1 MISGSRPKTHARCYL
16 KYSKLP
22 DFGAIFVNGSGW
34 CSIWPLFCARVFSLL
49 KLICNAQVFA
59 PEDLGLRHVLVGGGR
74 ILAVAEDRNMVSG
87 ANASVVDLQ
96 GRRLLPGFIDG
107 HAHVTGG
114 GGESGFRTRVPPLPL
129 GRFTSAGIT
138 SVVGVLGTDDT
149 TRDTRGLLAQ
159 TRGLREEGLGAW
171 CHTGGYHVPPV
182 TLTGSV
188 RDDIVFLDPVIGVG
202 ELALSDHR
210 SSQPSC
216 DELLRIASD
225 AHVAGMI
232 SGKAGIV
239 HLHLGDGD
247 RGLELVRQALS
258 LTELPPRVFNPTHV
272 NRRKALFEEAVE
284 LARDGS
290 TVDITAYPV
299 AEDEDGWAAD
309 VALVR
314 YLDSGA
320 PQEQVTISS
329 DGGGCLPVFNA
340 QGEML
345 HMDIGR
351 PSSLIDTLQTLLSSG
366 VPLEAALPAFTSNVA
381 RILRLHDRGR
391 IKVDSAADF
400 IVLDDEDSI
409 SDVMVAGIWH
419 RQAGVQTVFG
429 EFEKA

>member
-1 MISGSRPKTHARCYL
+1 M
-16 KYSKLP
+16 
-22 DFGAIFVNGSGW
+22 
-34 CSIWPLFCARVFSLL
+34 L
-49 KLICNAQVFA
+49 KLISNAQVFA

-74 ILAVAEDRNMVSG
+74 ILAVSDDKDALSG
-87 ANASVVDLQ
+87 AAASVIDLQ

-114 GGESGFRTRVPPLPL
+114 GGESGFKTRVPPLPL

-202 ELALSDHR
+202 ELAISDHR
-210 SSQPSC
+210 SSQPSR
-216 DELLRIASD
+216 DEFLRIASD

-239 HLHLGDGD
+239 HLHLGDGE
-247 RGLELVRQALS
+247 RGLDLVRQALS
-258 LTELPPRVFNPTHV
+258 LTELPARVFNPTHV

-284 LARDGS
+284 LARNGS

-299 AEDEDGWAAD
+299 DKDDDGWAAD
-309 VALVR
+309 VALTKF
-314 YLDSGA
+314 LESGA
-320 PQEQVTISS
+320 PEENVTVSS
-329 DGGGCLPVFNA
+329 DGGGCLPLFNA

-345 HMDIGR
+345 HMDIGC
-351 PSSLIDTLQTLLSSG
+351 PSSLIDTLRTLLSKG
-366 VPLEAALPAFTSNVA
+366 VPLEQALPAFTSNVA
-381 RILRLHDRGR
+381 KILRLHDRGR
-391 IKVDSAADF
+391 IAVNAAADF
-400 IVLDDEDSI
+400 VVLDEDDSI

-419 RQAGVQTVFG
+419 VQAGVQTVFG